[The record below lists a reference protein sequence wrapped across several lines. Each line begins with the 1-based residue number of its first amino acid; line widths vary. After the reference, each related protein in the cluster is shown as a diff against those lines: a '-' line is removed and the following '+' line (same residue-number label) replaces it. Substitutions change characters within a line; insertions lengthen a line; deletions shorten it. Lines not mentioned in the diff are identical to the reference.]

1 MKKHLIVIAGPTGI
15 GKTDLSIRLAK
26 QYQAEIISCD
36 SRQFY
41 REMNIG
47 TAVPNKTDLAE
58 VKHHFIQNLSIE
70 NPYTVGDFEKDAL
83 TKIDEL
89 HQKNDVVIM
98 VGGSGLYIDAV
109 CKGLDD
115 FPKIPTD
122 IRARLNQRLVHEG
135 IESLEQELNKLD
147 PDYHKIVDKS
157 NPHRIIRALEVC
169 LVSGKAFSSFR
180 KKQEKTRTFNTIKII
195 LNRDRETLYERI
207 NLRVNKMMKEGLLEE
222 VKNLLPYR
230 EFNALQTVGYK
241 ELFAYFDGECNLETA
256 IEEIKKNTRRYA
268 KRQMTWFRR
277 DPETLFFNPEEDKN
291 INAYLEQELKY

>member
-26 QYQAEIISCD
+26 QHQAEVISCD

-122 IRARLNQRLVHEG
+122 LRARLNQRLVHEG

-169 LVSGKAFSSFR
+169 LASDKPFSSFR
-180 KKQEKTRTFNTIKII
+180 KKQEKTRAFNTIKII
-195 LNRDRETLYERI
+195 LNRDRETLYGRI
-207 NLRVNKMMKEGLLEE
+207 NLRVNQMMKEGLLEE
-222 VKNLLPYR
+222 VKNLLPFRDY
-230 EFNALQTVGYK
+230 NALQTVGYK

-291 INAYLEQELKY
+291 INAYLEQQLKD

>member
-122 IRARLNQRLVHEG
+122 LRARLNQRLVHEG

-180 KKQEKTRTFNTIKII
+180 KKQEKTRAFNTIKII

-207 NLRVNKMMKEGLLEE
+207 NLRVNQMMKEGLLEE
-222 VKNLLPYR
+222 VKNLLPFR

-291 INAYLEQELKY
+291 INAYLEQQLKD

>member
-180 KKQEKTRTFNTIKII
+180 KKQEKTRAFNTIKIV
-195 LNRDRETLYERI
+195 LNRDRETLYGRI
-207 NLRVNKMMKEGLLEE
+207 NLRVNQMMKEGLLEE
-222 VKNLLPYR
+222 VKNLLPFR

-291 INAYLEQELKY
+291 INAYLEQQLKD

>member
-47 TAVPNKTDLAE
+47 TAVPNKTDLTE

-157 NPHRIIRALEVC
+157 NPHRIIRAIEVC

-180 KKQEKTRTFNTIKII
+180 KKQEKTRAFNTIKII

-207 NLRVNKMMKEGLLEE
+207 NLRVNQMMKEGLLEE
-222 VKNLLPYR
+222 VKNLLPFR

-291 INAYLEQELKY
+291 INAYLEQELKD

>member
-1 MKKHLIVIAGPTGI
+1 MSDE
-15 GKTDLSIRLAK
+15 KTPHRNRRSYDLSIRLAK

-122 IRARLNQRLVHEG
+122 LRARLNQRLVHEG

-180 KKQEKTRTFNTIKII
+180 KKQEKTRAFNTIKII

-207 NLRVNKMMKEGLLEE
+207 NLRVNQMMKEGLLEE
-222 VKNLLPYR
+222 VKNLLPFR

-291 INAYLEQELKY
+291 INAYLEQQLKD

>member
-26 QYQAEIISCD
+26 QHQAEIISCD

-122 IRARLNQRLVHEG
+122 LRARLNQRLVHEG

-169 LVSGKAFSSFR
+169 LASDKPFSSFR
-180 KKQEKTRTFNTIKII
+180 KKQEKTRAFNTIKII

-207 NLRVNKMMKEGLLEE
+207 NLRVNQMMKEGLLEE
-222 VKNLLPYR
+222 VKNLLPFRDY
-230 EFNALQTVGYK
+230 NALQTVGYK

-291 INAYLEQELKY
+291 INAYLEQELKD

>member
-1 MKKHLIVIAGPTGI
+1 MNPTR
-15 GKTDLSIRLAK
+15 DLSIRLAK

-122 IRARLNQRLVHEG
+122 LRARLNQRLVHEG

-180 KKQEKTRTFNTIKII
+180 KKQEKTRAFNTIKII

-207 NLRVNKMMKEGLLEE
+207 NLRVNQMMKEGLLEE
-222 VKNLLPYR
+222 VKNLLPFRDY
-230 EFNALQTVGYK
+230 NALQTVGYK

-291 INAYLEQELKY
+291 INAYLEQQLKD

>member
-47 TAVPNKTDLAE
+47 TAVPNKKDLAE

-291 INAYLEQELKY
+291 INTYLEQELKD

>member
-1 MKKHLIVIAGPTGI
+1 
-15 GKTDLSIRLAK
+15 
-26 QYQAEIISCD
+26 
-36 SRQFY
+36 
-41 REMNIG
+41 MNIG

-122 IRARLNQRLVHEG
+122 LRARLNQRLVHEG

-180 KKQEKTRTFNTIKII
+180 KKQEKTRAFNTIKII

-207 NLRVNKMMKEGLLEE
+207 NLRVNQMMKEGLLEE
-222 VKNLLPYR
+222 VKNLLPFR

-291 INAYLEQELKY
+291 INAYLEQQLKD

>member
-26 QYQAEIISCD
+26 QHQAEIISCD

-122 IRARLNQRLVHEG
+122 LRARLNQRLVHEG

-169 LVSGKAFSSFR
+169 LVSGKPFSSFR
-180 KKQEKTRTFNTIKII
+180 KKQEKTRAFNTIKII

-207 NLRVNKMMKEGLLEE
+207 NLRVNQMMKEGLLEE
-222 VKNLLPYR
+222 VKNLLPFRDY
-230 EFNALQTVGYK
+230 NALQTVGYK

-291 INAYLEQELKY
+291 INAYLEQELKD

>member
-180 KKQEKTRTFNTIKII
+180 KKQEKTRAFNTIKII

-207 NLRVNKMMKEGLLEE
+207 NLRVNQMMKEGLLEE
-222 VKNLLPYR
+222 VKNLLPFR

-291 INAYLEQELKY
+291 IYAYLEQELKD

>member
-47 TAVPNKTDLAE
+47 TAVPNKTDLTE

-180 KKQEKTRTFNTIKII
+180 KKQEKTRAFNTIKII

-207 NLRVNKMMKEGLLEE
+207 NLRVNQMMKEGLLEE
-222 VKNLLPYR
+222 VKNLLPFR

-291 INAYLEQELKY
+291 INAYLEQQLKD

>member
-115 FPKIPTD
+115 FPKIPRD
-122 IRARLNQRLVHEG
+122 LRARLNQRLVHEG

-180 KKQEKTRTFNTIKII
+180 KKQEKTRAFNTIKII

-207 NLRVNKMMKEGLLEE
+207 NLRVNQMMKEGLLEE
-222 VKNLLPYR
+222 VKNLLPFR

-291 INAYLEQELKY
+291 INAYLEQQLKD

>member
-47 TAVPNKTDLAE
+47 TAVPNKTDLTE

-222 VKNLLPYR
+222 VKNLLPFR

-291 INAYLEQELKY
+291 INAYLEQELKD

>member
-180 KKQEKTRTFNTIKII
+180 KKQEKTRAFNTIKII

-207 NLRVNKMMKEGLLEE
+207 NLRVNQMMKEGLLEE

-291 INAYLEQELKY
+291 INAYLEQQLKD

>member
-180 KKQEKTRTFNTIKII
+180 KKQEKTRAFNTIKII

-207 NLRVNKMMKEGLLEE
+207 NLRVNQMMKEGLLEE
-222 VKNLLPYR
+222 VKNLLPFR

-291 INAYLEQELKY
+291 INAYLEQQLKD

>member
-180 KKQEKTRTFNTIKII
+180 KKQEKTRAFNTIKIV
-195 LNRDRETLYERI
+195 LNRDRETLYGRI
-207 NLRVNKMMKEGLLEE
+207 NLRVNQMMKEGLLEE
-222 VKNLLPYR
+222 VKNLLPFR

-291 INAYLEQELKY
+291 INTYLEQELKD

>member
-180 KKQEKTRTFNTIKII
+180 KKQEKTRAFNTIKII

-207 NLRVNKMMKEGLLEE
+207 NLRVNQMMKEGLLEE
-222 VKNLLPYR
+222 VKNLLPFR

-291 INAYLEQELKY
+291 INTYLEQELKD

>member
-47 TAVPNKTDLAE
+47 TAVPNKKDLAE

-180 KKQEKTRTFNTIKII
+180 KKQEKTRAFNTIKII

-207 NLRVNKMMKEGLLEE
+207 NLRVNQMMKEGLLEE
-222 VKNLLPYR
+222 VKNLLPFR

-291 INAYLEQELKY
+291 INAYLEQELKD

>member
-26 QYQAEIISCD
+26 QHQAEIISCD

-122 IRARLNQRLVHEG
+122 LRARLNQRLVHEG

-180 KKQEKTRTFNTIKII
+180 KKQEKTRAFNTIKII

-207 NLRVNKMMKEGLLEE
+207 NLRVNQMMKEGLLEE
-222 VKNLLPYR
+222 VKNLLPFRDY
-230 EFNALQTVGYK
+230 NALQTVGYK

-291 INAYLEQELKY
+291 INAYLEQELKD

>member
-47 TAVPNKTDLAE
+47 TAVPNKTDLTE

-180 KKQEKTRTFNTIKII
+180 KKQEKTRAFNTIKII

-207 NLRVNKMMKEGLLEE
+207 NLRVNQMMKEGLLEE
-222 VKNLLPYR
+222 VKNLLPFR

-291 INAYLEQELKY
+291 INAYLEQELKD

>member
-47 TAVPNKTDLAE
+47 TAVPNKKDLAE

-157 NPHRIIRALEVC
+157 NPHRIIRAIEVC

-180 KKQEKTRTFNTIKII
+180 KKQEKTRAFNTIKII

-207 NLRVNKMMKEGLLEE
+207 NLRVNQMMKEGLLEE
-222 VKNLLPYR
+222 VKNLLPFR

-291 INAYLEQELKY
+291 INAYLEQELKD

>member
-47 TAVPNKTDLAE
+47 TAVPNKTDLTE

-180 KKQEKTRTFNTIKII
+180 KKQEKTRAFNTIKII

-207 NLRVNKMMKEGLLEE
+207 NLRVNQMMKEGLLEE
-222 VKNLLPYR
+222 VKNLLPFR

-241 ELFAYFDGECNLETA
+241 ELFAYFDGESNLETA

-291 INAYLEQELKY
+291 INAYLEQQLKD

>member
-207 NLRVNKMMKEGLLEE
+207 NLRVNQMMKEGLLEE
-222 VKNLLPYR
+222 VNNLLPYR

-291 INAYLEQELKY
+291 INAYLEQELKD

>member
-26 QYQAEIISCD
+26 QHQAEVISCD

-122 IRARLNQRLVHEG
+122 LRARLNQRLVHEG

-180 KKQEKTRTFNTIKII
+180 KKQEKTRAFNTIKII

-207 NLRVNKMMKEGLLEE
+207 NLRVNQMMKEGLLEE
-222 VKNLLPYR
+222 VKNLLPFR

-291 INAYLEQELKY
+291 INAYLEQQLKD